1 MKKLRFAVPIYDIDV
16 VLLQVE
22 DKEDEEAVI
31 EEMAQYNI
39 TDEIEE
45 EVRNAISNDHSDGAS
60 TFWNG
65 GLHVSVI
72 VFYRMESMKRK
83 RVCYSHEKRHLED
96 RILKF
101 CDIDDMEAAAYLAGF
116 LSEYF
121 DDLLLK

>member
-1 MKKLRFAVPIYDIDV
+1 M
-16 VLLQVE
+16 
-22 DKEDEEAVI
+22 
-31 EEMAQYNI
+31 
-39 TDEIEE
+39 
-45 EVRNAISNDHSDGAS
+45 RNAISCDHSYGAS
-60 TFWNG
+60 TFWTG

-83 RVCYSHEKRHLED
+83 RVCYNHEKRHLED